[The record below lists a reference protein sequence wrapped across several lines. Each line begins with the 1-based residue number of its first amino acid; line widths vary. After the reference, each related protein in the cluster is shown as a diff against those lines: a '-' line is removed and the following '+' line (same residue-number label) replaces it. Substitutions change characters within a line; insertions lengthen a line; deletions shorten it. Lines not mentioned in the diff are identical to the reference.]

1 MESPFSDYGK
11 VVLAAWAAL
20 DTPLCATLKDLY
32 LQRRWVDL
40 LSIKVAPGSYTDS
53 ETYFRDAQAVALV
66 RKLDLKLPGINTKQ
80 KALDKML
87 LAEKRCASTNVRFAR
102 YLENGP
108 FEDPSELRCLSIL
121 ELVREKVMRIMGPCP
136 SWEQIHPRFGP
147 GAVVETVKGRVTP
160 LDKISVRPTT
170 YPSARFLE
178 HDWYATA
185 WARSLGYDSAP
196 IEVRGERFSTVRKDW
211 DIDRTIGVGAS
222 LPVYYQLGVGKHLRR
237 RLRQFGIDLDTG
249 QATHRQVAKCGSR
262 RGSSATIDLVS
273 ASDTIARNAVRYVS
287 SDTWYQLLDSLRAP
301 VIEIGG
307 AWYRLE
313 RFSSMGN
320 GFTFELQTI
329 FFLAIALVA
338 VELSGEEAVAGKTV
352 HVYGD
357 DIIVPT
363 KSYPTVSALL
373 RYFGC
378 EPNAKKS
385 FGEGP
390 FRESCGGDFWN
401 GEVVRPHY
409 QKELPHEP
417 AEWIALANGLRRAAL
432 ARWGGPGPLL
442 RAWLKTLDQIPSEIR
457 KCRGPTSLGDIVI
470 HDDPA
475 HWNYTV
481 RCSRRYF
488 RCWRPVSRQVNL
500 KRYSGNVVY
509 AYALAGYP
517 ERLIPRDGVEGFRFG
532 RICRD
537 IADDGEYPN
546 PKHVDDSV
554 NNTPVINLQAW
565 RGFPIVRSDWPPL
578 GGR

>member
-1 MESPFSDYGK
+1 MKNPFSDYGK

-20 DTPLCATLKDLY
+20 DTPLCTTLKDLY
-32 LQRRWVDL
+32 LQGRWVDL
-40 LSIKVAPGSYTDS
+40 LQIKVAPGSYTDS
-53 ETYFRDAQAVALV
+53 ELYFRDAQAVALV
-66 RKLDLKLPGINTKQ
+66 RKLELKISGVDTKQ

-87 LAEKRCASTNVRFAR
+87 IAEKRCASTNVRFAR

-108 FEDPSELRCLSIL
+108 FEDPSELRCLSVL
-121 ELVREKVMRIMGPCP
+121 EMVREKVMRIMGECP
-136 SWEQIHPRFGP
+136 DWGQIHPRFGP
-147 GAVVETVKGRVTP
+147 GAVVETEKGRVTP

-185 WARSLGYDSAP
+185 WARSLGYDSSP
-196 IEVRGERFSTVRKDW
+196 IEVRGERFSTVPKDW

-222 LPVYYQLGVGKHLRR
+222 LPVYYQLGVGRHLRR

-249 QATHRQVAKCGSR
+249 QTTHRQVAMCGSR
-262 RGSSATIDLVS
+262 RGTSATIDLVS

-301 VIEIGG
+301 LIEIKG
-307 AWYRLE
+307 AWHRLE

-329 FFLAIALVA
+329 FFLSIALVA
-338 VELSGEEAVAGKTV
+338 VELSGCEAVAGKTV

-363 KSYPTVSALL
+363 ESYSTVVGLL

-385 FGEGP
+385 FGDGP
-390 FRESCGGDFWN
+390 FRESCGGDYWN

-409 QKELPHEP
+409 QKELPCEP

-432 ARWGGPGPLL
+432 ARWGGLGPLL

-475 HWNYTV
+475 HWSCTV
-481 RCSRRYF
+481 RYSRRYF
-488 RCWRPVSRQVNL
+488 RCWRPVSRLVDL
-500 KRYSGNVVY
+500 RRYSGNVVY

-517 ERLIPRDGVEGFRFG
+517 ERLVPRDGVEGHRFG
-532 RICRD
+532 RICCD
-537 IADDGEYPN
+537 MTDDNVYPSS
-546 PKHVDDSV
+546 KQLRESV
-554 NNTPVINLQAW
+554 ESRPVFTWLYW
-565 RGFPIVRSDWPPL
+565 
-578 GGR
+578 GGYSQFWERPFVPYL